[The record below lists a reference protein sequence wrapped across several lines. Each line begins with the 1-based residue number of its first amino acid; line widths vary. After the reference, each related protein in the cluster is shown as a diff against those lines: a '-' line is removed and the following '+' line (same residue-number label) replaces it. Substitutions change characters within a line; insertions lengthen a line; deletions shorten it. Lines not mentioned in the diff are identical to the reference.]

1 MNRPTTPATT
11 RVAVRIAADSRPVLV
26 FTVVLTLAVALAS
39 FALSFASLRDAALWG
54 RVPESLAFLVP
65 VVIDASVLVYGLV
78 ALVLRARGR
87 SSAWAWTLMFGFTVV
102 SIGANAAHAYD
113 VGPELRTIVGVVLV
127 ALAPLS
133 VLTST
138 HALASLVVA
147 DGPAPASEPV
157 PVPESLALAVTEVT
171 DAVPGA
177 AAADPVPAIE
187 APAVDLDPAA
197 GPVEPQPAPA
207 REARPAESPASPP
220 SPVLGPVRSSSRAAR
235 PRPVPVAMQST
246 LPGLDMPG
254 VTA

>member
-1 MNRPTTPATT
+1 MNRPTA
-11 RVAVRIAADSRPVLV
+11 RAAVRIAADSRPVLV

-147 DGPAPASEPV
+147 DGPAVEPEPVPAAVPVDVVPEAVPAAIESAPVDVTPAPVPAPVPDPV
-157 PVPESLALAVTEVT
+157 PVPAEPERSPV
-171 DAVPGA
+171 GA
-177 AAADPVPAIE
+177 A
-187 APAVDLDPAA
+187 PAA
-197 GPVEPQPAPA
+197 
-207 REARPAESPASPP
+207 R
-220 SPVLGPVRSSSRAAR
+220 R
-235 PRPVPVAMQST
+235 PRLGRVRPVTQDALD
-246 LPGLDMPG
+246 LPGLAVGAD
-254 VTA
+254 A

>member
-1 MNRPTTPATT
+1 MNRPTARP
-11 RVAVRIAADSRPVLV
+11 AVRIAADSRPVLV
-26 FTVVLTLAVALAS
+26 FTVVLTVAVALAS

-78 ALVLRARGR
+78 ALVLRARGS
-87 SSAWAWTLMFGFTVV
+87 SSAWAWTLMLGFTVV

-147 DGPAPASEPV
+147 HTPAVDPEPVPAVEHVDASPESVPAAIESAAPVAAEPTPVPDPV
-157 PVPESLALAVTEVT
+157 PVPAESDRSPV
-171 DAVPGA
+171 GA
-177 AAADPVPAIE
+177 A
-187 APAVDLDPAA
+187 PAA
-197 GPVEPQPAPA
+197 
-207 REARPAESPASPP
+207 R
-220 SPVLGPVRSSSRAAR
+220 R
-235 PRPVPVAMQST
+235 PRLGRVRPVTQDALD
-246 LPGLDMPG
+246 LPGLMVGAD
-254 VTA
+254 A

>member
-1 MNRPTTPATT
+1 MNRPTART
-11 RVAVRIAADSRPVLV
+11 AVRIAADSRPVLA

-54 RVPESLAFLVP
+54 RVPEGLAFLVP

-147 DGPAPASEPV
+147 D
-157 PVPESLALAVTEVT
+157 
-171 DAVPGA
+171 
-177 AAADPVPAIE
+177 VPAALPE
-187 APAVDLDPAA
+187 PA
-197 GPVEPQPAPA
+197 
-207 REARPAESPASPP
+207 
-220 SPVLGPVRSSSRAAR
+220 
-235 PRPVPVAMQST
+235 PVPVAVDAAPEPAPAALKPAAPVATPAPEAPPAEPERSPVGAAPVARRPRLGRVRPIAQDALD
-246 LPGLDMPG
+246 LPGLAVGAD
-254 VTA
+254 A

>member
-1 MNRPTTPATT
+1 MNRTAPRP
-11 RVAVRIAADSRPVLV
+11 AVRIAADSRPVLV
-26 FTVVLTLAVALAS
+26 FTVVLTVAVALAS

-78 ALVLRARGR
+78 ALVLRARGS
-87 SSAWAWTLMFGFTVV
+87 SSAWAWTLMLGFTVV

-147 DGPAPASEPV
+147 NAPAVAPEPVPAAEPVAVEPEPV
-157 PVPESLALAVTEVT
+157 PVIEPA
-171 DAVPGA
+171 
-177 AAADPVPAIE
+177 PVVAAIE
-187 APAVDLDPAA
+187 PEPEPLPA
-197 GPVEPQPAPA
+197 ESQPAPVA
-207 REARPAESPASPP
+207 P
-220 SPVLGPVRSSSRAAR
+220 SPVAPAPRRARLGRLQPVTQDALD
-235 PRPVPVAMQST
+235 
-246 LPGLDMPG
+246 LPGLMVGAD
-254 VTA
+254 A

>member
-1 MNRPTTPATT
+1 
-11 RVAVRIAADSRPVLV
+11 
-26 FTVVLTLAVALAS
+26 
-39 FALSFASLRDAALWG
+39 
-54 RVPESLAFLVP
+54 LVP

-87 SSAWAWTLMFGFTVV
+87 PSAWAWTLMLGFTVV

-147 DGPAPASEPV
+147 DGPEPEHTPV
-157 PVPESLALAVTEVT
+157 EAEPIAAERVPEQFGV
-171 DAVPGA
+171 
-177 AAADPVPAIE
+177 
-187 APAVDLDPAA
+187 
-197 GPVEPQPAPA
+197 PAPA
-207 REARPAESPASPP
+207 AVEPAQLTTVAASVVSEPAP
-220 SPVLGPVRSSSRAAR
+220 RR
-235 PRPVPVAMQST
+235 PRLGRVQPAQAT
-246 LPGLDMPG
+246 LPGLDMG

>member
-1 MNRPTTPATT
+1 MNRPTARP
-11 RVAVRIAADSRPVLV
+11 AVRIAADSRPVLV
-26 FTVVLTLAVALAS
+26 FTVILTVAVALAS

-78 ALVLRARGR
+78 ALVLRARGS
-87 SSAWAWTLMFGFTVV
+87 SSAWAWTLMLGFTVV

-147 DGPAPASEPV
+147 HTPAVEPEAVPTAEPIEPAPVPAVIESAAPVAEEPV
-157 PVPESLALAVTEVT
+157 PVPAP
-171 DAVPGA
+171 VPTPAGSDRSPVA
-177 AAADPVPAIE
+177 AA
-187 APAVDLDPAA
+187 PAA
-197 GPVEPQPAPA
+197 
-207 REARPAESPASPP
+207 R
-220 SPVLGPVRSSSRAAR
+220 R
-235 PRPVPVAMQST
+235 PRLGRVRPVTQDALD
-246 LPGLDMPG
+246 LPGLTVGAD
-254 VTA
+254 A

>member
-1 MNRPTTPATT
+1 MNRTPGP
-11 RVAVRIAADSRPVLV
+11 VARIAADSRPVLV

-54 RVPESLAFLVP
+54 RVPEALAFLVP

-78 ALVLRARGR
+78 ALVLRDRGH

-113 VGPELRTIVGVVLV
+113 VGPELRTLVGVVLV

-147 DGPAPASEPV
+147 DRAVVEPE
-157 PVPESLALAVTEVT
+157 PLPLAVTEV
-171 DAVPGA
+171 AEVPVPEVA
-177 AAADPVPAIE
+177 AAEPVPAIE
-187 APAVDLDPAA
+187 TPADP
-197 GPVEPQPAPA
+197 EPAPVPEPA
-207 REARPAESPASPP
+207 RAPEPRPAESPSAPP
-220 SPVLGPVRSSSRAAR
+220 APVLGPVRTSTR
-235 PRPVPVAMQST
+235 PRTRVAPMSMQST
-246 LPGLDMPG
+246 LPGLDLPG
-254 VTA
+254 ATA

>member
-1 MNRPTTPATT
+1 MNRTAGP
-11 RVAVRIAADSRPVLV
+11 VARIAADSRPVLV
-26 FTVVLTLAVALAS
+26 FTVVLTVAVALAS
-39 FALSFASLRDAALWG
+39 FALSFSSLRDAALWG

-87 SSAWAWTLMFGFTVV
+87 SSVWAWTLMFGFTVV

-113 VGPELRTIVGVVLV
+113 VGPAVKVLVGVVLV

-147 DGPAPASEPV
+147 DGPAVEPEPLTL
-157 PVPESLALAVTEVT
+157 PVEVADVAEAPEV
-171 DAVPGA
+171 A
-177 AAADPVPAIE
+177 AAEPVPAIE
-187 APAVDLDPAA
+187 APAVAPEAT
-197 GPVEPQPAPA
+197 EPEPAPV
-207 REARPAESPASPP
+207 REPRPAESPASPP
-220 SPVLGPVRSSSRAAR
+220 VPVLGPVRPSSRTRTRVA
-235 PRPVPVAMQST
+235 PVAMQST

>member
-1 MNRPTTPATT
+1 MNRPTART
-11 RVAVRIAADSRPVLV
+11 AVRIAADSRPVLA

-54 RVPESLAFLVP
+54 RVPEGLAFLVP

-87 SSAWAWTLMFGFTVV
+87 SSAWAWTLMFFFTVV

-147 DGPAPASEPV
+147 DGPAVEPV
-157 PVPESLALAVTEVT
+157 PAPAAEPVAVEPEPGPVIEPAPVAAALPVVEPEPAPSSV
-171 DAVPGA
+171 GA
-177 AAADPVPAIE
+177 A
-187 APAVDLDPAA
+187 PAA
-197 GPVEPQPAPA
+197 
-207 REARPAESPASPP
+207 R
-220 SPVLGPVRSSSRAAR
+220 R
-235 PRPVPVAMQST
+235 PRLGRVRPVAQDALD
-246 LPGLDMPG
+246 LPGLNMVGAD
-254 VTA
+254 A

>member
-1 MNRPTTPATT
+1 MNRTAGP
-11 RVAVRIAADSRPVLV
+11 VARIAADSRPVLV

-54 RVPESLAFLVP
+54 RVPEPLAFLVP

-87 SSAWAWTLMFGFTVV
+87 SSVWAWTLMFGFTVV

-113 VGPELRTIVGVVLV
+113 VDPTVKVLVGVVLV

-147 DGPAPASEPV
+147 DGPAAAPV
-157 PVPESLALAVTEVT
+157 PPAEPAATSAPVELEV
-171 DAVPGA
+171 
-177 AAADPVPAIE
+177 
-187 APAVDLDPAA
+187 PAVDSAPDVAPLPEIAPADSHA
-197 GPVEPQPAPA
+197 PAPA
-207 REARPAESPASPP
+207 PV
-220 SPVLGPVRSSSRAAR
+220 PVLGPVRSSSRGTRTRATA
-235 PRPVPVAMQST
+235 PVMQST
-246 LPGLDMPG
+246 LPGLDLSG

>member
-1 MNRPTTPATT
+1 MNRA
-11 RVAVRIAADSRPVLV
+11 ARIAADSRPVLF
-26 FTVVLTLAVALAS
+26 FTVALTVAVALAS

-87 SSAWAWTLMFGFTVV
+87 SSAWAWILMLGFTVV

-147 DGPAPASEPV
+147 DGPVTEPEHARVEAEPV
-157 PVPESLALAVTEVT
+157 AAERVPEQLEVT
-171 DAVPGA
+171 A
-177 AAADPVPAIE
+177 
-187 APAVDLDPAA
+187 
-197 GPVEPQPAPA
+197 PAPA
-207 REARPAESPASPP
+207 EPAPA
-220 SPVLGPVRSSSRAAR
+220 PVAASVAAEPAPRR
-235 PRPVPVAMQST
+235 PRLGRVQPAQAT
-246 LPGLDMPG
+246 LPGLDMG

>member
-1 MNRPTTPATT
+1 MNRPTTRP
-11 RVAVRIAADSRPVLV
+11 AVRIAADSRPVLV
-26 FTVVLTLAVALAS
+26 FTVVLTVAVALAS

-78 ALVLRARGR
+78 ALVLRARGS
-87 SSAWAWTLMFGFTVV
+87 SSAWAWTLMLGFTVV

-147 DGPAPASEPV
+147 HTPAVDAEPVPAAEPVAVAPEPV
-157 PVPESLALAVTEVT
+157 PV
-171 DAVPGA
+171 
-177 AAADPVPAIE
+177 IE
-187 APAVDLDPAA
+187 
-197 GPVEPQPAPA
+197 PAPA
-207 REARPAESPASPP
+207 AVEPEPLPAESLPAPVAP
-220 SPVLGPVRSSSRAAR
+220 SPVAPAPRR
-235 PRPVPVAMQST
+235 PRLGRVRPVAQDA
-246 LPGLDMPG
+246 LDLGLSVG
-254 VTA
+254 AGA

>member
-1 MNRPTTPATT
+1 MNRPTP
-11 RVAVRIAADSRPVLV
+11 RPAVRIAADSRPVLV
-26 FTVVLTLAVALAS
+26 FTVVLTVAVALAS

-78 ALVLRARGR
+78 ALVLRARGS
-87 SSAWAWTLMFGFTVV
+87 SSAWAWTLMLGFTVV

-147 DGPAPASEPV
+147 NTPAVDPEPVTAPQTTPAPVEQV
-157 PVPESLALAVTEVT
+157 R
-171 DAVPGA
+171 A
-177 AAADPVPAIE
+177 AALPAAIE
-187 APAVDLDPAA
+187 APAV
-197 GPVEPQPAPA
+197 EPAPELVA
-207 REARPAESPASPP
+207 VPSESLSAPA
-220 SPVLGPVRSSSRAAR
+220 PVLAPVRSSSRASR
-235 PRPVPVAMQST
+235 PRPAAGQSM
-246 LPGLDMPG
+246 LPGLDLPG

>member
-1 MNRPTTPATT
+1 MNRPTA
-11 RVAVRIAADSRPVLV
+11 RAAVRIAADSRPVLV

-147 DGPAPASEPV
+147 DGPAVEPEPVPAAVPVDVVPEPVPAAIESAPVDVAPAPVPAPVPDPV
-157 PVPESLALAVTEVT
+157 PVPAEPERSPV
-171 DAVPGA
+171 GA
-177 AAADPVPAIE
+177 APV
-187 APAVDLDPAA
+187 
-197 GPVEPQPAPA
+197 A
-207 REARPAESPASPP
+207 R
-220 SPVLGPVRSSSRAAR
+220 R
-235 PRPVPVAMQST
+235 PRLGRVRPVTQDALD
-246 LPGLDMPG
+246 LPGLAVGAD
-254 VTA
+254 A

>member
-1 MNRPTTPATT
+1 MNRPTARP
-11 RVAVRIAADSRPVLV
+11 AVRIAADSRPVLV
-26 FTVVLTLAVALAS
+26 FTVVLTVAVALAS

-78 ALVLRARGR
+78 ALVLRARG
-87 SSAWAWTLMFGFTVV
+87 SSSVWAWTLMLGFTVV

-147 DGPAPASEPV
+147 HTPAVDPV
-157 PVPESLALAVTEVT
+157 PVPVVEPVDA
-171 DAVPGA
+171 AVPA
-177 AAADPVPAIE
+177 AIESAAPVGVNPAPAPDPVPVPAE
-187 APAVDLDPAA
+187 PERSPVAAPA
-197 GPVEPQPAPA
+197 A
-207 REARPAESPASPP
+207 R
-220 SPVLGPVRSSSRAAR
+220 R
-235 PRPVPVAMQST
+235 PRLGRVRPVTQDALD
-246 LPGLDMPG
+246 LPGLMVRAD
-254 VTA
+254 A

>member
-1 MNRPTTPATT
+1 MNRPTARP
-11 RVAVRIAADSRPVLV
+11 AVRIAADSRPVLV
-26 FTVVLTLAVALAS
+26 FTVVLTVAVALAS

-78 ALVLRARGR
+78 ALVLRARGS
-87 SSAWAWTLMFGFTVV
+87 SSAWAWTLMLGFTVV

-147 DGPAPASEPV
+147 NTPAIVPEPVPAAEPVDVEPEPVAVIEPAPVVAAVEPDPEPLPAESRPAPVAPASV
-157 PVPESLALAVTEVT
+157 
-171 DAVPGA
+171 
-177 AAADPVPAIE
+177 
-187 APAVDLDPAA
+187 APAP
-197 GPVEPQPAPA
+197 
-207 REARPAESPASPP
+207 R
-220 SPVLGPVRSSSRAAR
+220 R
-235 PRPVPVAMQST
+235 PRLGRLQPVTQDALD
-246 LPGLDMPG
+246 LPGLMVGAD
-254 VTA
+254 A

>member
-1 MNRPTTPATT
+1 MNRPTARP
-11 RVAVRIAADSRPVLV
+11 AVRIAADSRPVLV
-26 FTVVLTLAVALAS
+26 FTVVLTVAVALAS

-78 ALVLRARGR
+78 ALVLRARGS
-87 SSAWAWTLMFGFTVV
+87 SSAWAWTLMLGFTVV

-147 DGPAPASEPV
+147 NAPAAVPEPV
-157 PVPESLALAVTEVT
+157 P
-171 DAVPGA
+171 A
-177 AAADPVPAIE
+177 AEPVA
-187 APAVDLDPAA
+187 
-197 GPVEPQPAPA
+197 VEPEPVAVIEPAPVA
-207 REARPAESPASPP
+207 VVEPDPEPLPAESHPAPVTP
-220 SPVLGPVRSSSRAAR
+220 SPVAPAPRRARLGRLQPVTQDALD
-235 PRPVPVAMQST
+235 
-246 LPGLDMPG
+246 LPGLMVGAD
-254 VTA
+254 A

>member
-1 MNRPTTPATT
+1 MNHTT
-11 RVAVRIAADSRPVLV
+11 RTAGPVARIAADSRPVLV
-26 FTVVLTLAVALAS
+26 FTVVLTIAVALAS

-54 RVPESLAFLVP
+54 RVPEALAFLVP

-78 ALVLRARGR
+78 ALVLRARGH

-147 DGPAPASEPV
+147 DRPAVEPV
-157 PVPESLALAVTEVT
+157 PVSASAPVAESVAATPVAVVEPSPAESRPAPAAPV
-171 DAVPGA
+171 APA
-177 AAADPVPAIE
+177 AAA
-187 APAVDLDPAA
+187 
-197 GPVEPQPAPA
+197 PA
-207 REARPAESPASPP
+207 R
-220 SPVLGPVRSSSRAAR
+220 R
-235 PRPVPVAMQST
+235 PRLGRVRPITQDALD
-246 LPGLDMPG
+246 LPGLNMAG
-254 VTA
+254 AEA

>member
-1 MNRPTTPATT
+1 MNRPTARP
-11 RVAVRIAADSRPVLV
+11 AVRIAADSRPVLV
-26 FTVVLTLAVALAS
+26 FTVVLTVAVALAS

-78 ALVLRARGR
+78 ALVLRARGS
-87 SSAWAWTLMFGFTVV
+87 SSAWAWTLMLGFTVV

-147 DGPAPASEPV
+147 NAPAVAPEPV
-157 PVPESLALAVTEVT
+157 PVAEPAVVEPEPVAVIEPAPVV
-171 DAVPGA
+171 AVVEPEPSPA
-177 AAADPVPAIE
+177 APVAS
-187 APAVDLDPAA
+187 APAPRR
-197 GPVEPQPAPA
+197 A
-207 REARPAESPASPP
+207 R
-220 SPVLGPVRSSSRAAR
+220 LGRV
-235 PRPVPVAMQST
+235 RPVTQDALD
-246 LPGLDMPG
+246 LPGLMVGAD
-254 VTA
+254 A

>member
-1 MNRPTTPATT
+1 MNRPTNRP
-11 RVAVRIAADSRPVLV
+11 AVRIAADSRPVLV
-26 FTVVLTLAVALAS
+26 FTVVLTVAVALAS

-78 ALVLRARGR
+78 ALVLRARGS
-87 SSAWAWTLMFGFTVV
+87 SSAWAWTLMLGFTVV

-147 DGPAPASEPV
+147 HTPAVEPVPEPVPAAEPATTTPEPVPAVIEAPAPVDAPAPEPV
-157 PVPESLALAVTEVT
+157 PVSAEPERA
-171 DAVPGA
+171 
-177 AAADPVPAIE
+177 PVA
-187 APAVDLDPAA
+187 APAT
-197 GPVEPQPAPA
+197 
-207 REARPAESPASPP
+207 R
-220 SPVLGPVRSSSRAAR
+220 R
-235 PRPVPVAMQST
+235 PRLGRVRPVTQDA
-246 LPGLDMPG
+246 LDLGLSVG
-254 VTA
+254 AGA

>member
-1 MNRPTTPATT
+1 MNRPIART
-11 RVAVRIAADSRPVLV
+11 AVRIAADSRPVLV

-54 RVPESLAFLVP
+54 RVPEALAFLVP

-113 VGPELRTIVGVVLV
+113 VGPEVRTIVGVVLV

-147 DGPAPASEPV
+147 DEPAPTSEPISGPAMTEPD
-157 PVPESLALAVTEVT
+157 LAQL
-171 DAVPGA
+171 
-177 AAADPVPAIE
+177 E
-187 APAVDLDPAA
+187 APKPAEFLVPDA
-197 GPVEPQPAPA
+197 TPAETPAPVA
-207 REARPAESPASPP
+207 PRDTI
-220 SPVLGPVRSSSRAAR
+220 PVLAPVRSSSR
-235 PRPVPVAMQST
+235 PRTHVATGSQNV
-246 LPGLDMPG
+246 LPGLGLSG

>member
-1 MNRPTTPATT
+1 MNRPAACRP
-11 RVAVRIAADSRPVLV
+11 VARIAADSRPVLV
-26 FTVVLTLAVALAS
+26 FTVVLTVAVALAS

-54 RVPESLAFLVP
+54 RVPEALAFLVP

-113 VGPELRTIVGVVLV
+113 VGPELRTVVGVVLV

-147 DGPAPASEPV
+147 DAPVPAPDVAAELVDRAGTRGARSRACRHRAGCRPAEPAPA
-157 PVPESLALAVTEVT
+157 AT
-171 DAVPGA
+171 
-177 AAADPVPAIE
+177 
-187 APAVDLDPAA
+187 
-197 GPVEPQPAPA
+197 PA
-207 REARPAESPASPP
+207 RRAPP
-220 SPVLGPVRSSSRAAR
+220 LLRLPRR
-235 PRPVPVAMQST
+235 PRLGRVRPVTQDALD
-246 LPGLDMPG
+246 LPGFA
-254 VTA
+254 VRAEA

>member
-1 MNRPTTPATT
+1 MNRPTVRP
-11 RVAVRIAADSRPVLV
+11 AVRIAADSRPVLV
-26 FTVVLTLAVALAS
+26 FTVVLTVAVALAS

-78 ALVLRARGR
+78 ALVLRARGS
-87 SSAWAWTLMFGFTVV
+87 SSAWAWTLMLGFTVV

-147 DGPAPASEPV
+147 NAPAVVPEPV
-157 PVPESLALAVTEVT
+157 PA
-171 DAVPGA
+171 
-177 AAADPVPAIE
+177 
-187 APAVDLDPAA
+187 
-197 GPVEPQPAPA
+197 VEPVDVEPEPVAVIEPAPVVA
-207 REARPAESPASPP
+207 VVEPEPLPAESHPAPVAP
-220 SPVLGPVRSSSRAAR
+220 SPMAPAPRRARLGRLQPVTQDALD
-235 PRPVPVAMQST
+235 
-246 LPGLDMPG
+246 LPGLMVGAD
-254 VTA
+254 A

>member
-1 MNRPTTPATT
+1 MNRPAARP
-11 RVAVRIAADSRPVLV
+11 AVRIAADSRPVLV
-26 FTVVLTLAVALAS
+26 FTVVLTVAVALAS

-78 ALVLRARGR
+78 ALVLRARGS
-87 SSAWAWTLMFGFTVV
+87 SSAWAWTLMLGFTVV

-147 DGPAPASEPV
+147 NTPAVVPEPV
-157 PVPESLALAVTEVT
+157 PVAEPVAVEPE
-171 DAVPGA
+171 
-177 AAADPVPAIE
+177 PVPVIE
-187 APAVDLDPAA
+187 PAPVAS
-197 GPVEPQPAPA
+197 VEPDPEPL
-207 REARPAESPASPP
+207 PAESHPAPLAPSSVAS
-220 SPVLGPVRSSSRAAR
+220 SPVPPAPRR
-235 PRPVPVAMQST
+235 PRLGRLQPVTQDALD
-246 LPGLDMPG
+246 LPGLMVGAD
-254 VTA
+254 A

>member
-1 MNRPTTPATT
+1 MNRPTARP
-11 RVAVRIAADSRPVLV
+11 AVRIAADSRPVLV
-26 FTVVLTLAVALAS
+26 FTVVLTVAVALAS

-78 ALVLRARGR
+78 ALVLRARGS
-87 SSAWAWTLMFGFTVV
+87 SSAWAWTLMLGFTVV

-147 DGPAPASEPV
+147 NAPAVVPEPVPAAEPVVVEPEPVAVIEPV
-157 PVPESLALAVTEVT
+157 PVV
-171 DAVPGA
+171 A
-177 AAADPVPAIE
+177 A
-187 APAVDLDPAA
+187 
-197 GPVEPQPAPA
+197 VEPDPEPL
-207 REARPAESPASPP
+207 PAESHPAP
-220 SPVLGPVRSSSRAAR
+220 SPAAPAPRRARLGRLQPVTQDALD
-235 PRPVPVAMQST
+235 
-246 LPGLDMPG
+246 LPGLMVGAD
-254 VTA
+254 A

>member
-1 MNRPTTPATT
+1 MNRPTPRA
-11 RVAVRIAADSRPVLV
+11 AVRIAADSRPVLV

-147 DGPAPASEPV
+147 DGPVVEPEPV
-157 PVPESLALAVTEVT
+157 PAAEPVDVTPEPVPAALESAPVDVTP
-171 DAVPGA
+171 APIP
-177 AAADPVPAIE
+177 DPVP
-187 APAVDLDPAA
+187 L
-197 GPVEPQPAPA
+197 
-207 REARPAESPASPP
+207 PAEPER
-220 SPVLGPVRSSSRAAR
+220 SPVGAAPVARR
-235 PRPVPVAMQST
+235 PRLGRVRPVTQDALD
-246 LPGLDMPG
+246 LPGLAVGAD
-254 VTA
+254 A